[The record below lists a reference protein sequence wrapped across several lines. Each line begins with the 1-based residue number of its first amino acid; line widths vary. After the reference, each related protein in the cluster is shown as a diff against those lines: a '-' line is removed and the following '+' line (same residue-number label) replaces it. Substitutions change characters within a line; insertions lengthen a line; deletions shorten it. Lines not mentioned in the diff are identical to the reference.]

1 MKLPP
6 DIDDS
11 DDDEVPREITR
22 ENFGNTFTKFAP
34 PNTAERGE
42 KSAKITPKNSSL
54 KNPILLKTQSREQT
68 AEGSPKTGLN
78 EVNAAFS
85 PSQSPNSPDVK
96 RPTFSELKD

>member
-42 KSAKITPKNSSL
+42 KSAKNTPKSSSL

-78 EVNAAFS
+78 EMNSPFS